1 MAIAANF
8 NPGILTSMPNS
19 ALVGFHSSGNGALLP
34 LEFVVDGS
42 VRQVTL
48 RSTVSVNGAESL
60 VAAARLGLGLIQ
72 VPRYHIED
80 DLKRG
85 TLVAVL
91 PDCPPSPTPV
101 SLLYPRNRQLSP
113 RVRVFI
119 DWLTRAFAR
128 P

>member
-1 MAIAANF
+1 H
-8 NPGILTSMPNS
+8 P
-19 ALVGFHSSGNGALLP
+19 SGTGALP
-34 LEFVVDGS
+34 PREFGVDGN
-42 VRQVTL
+42 VREVAL
-48 RSTVSVNGAESL
+48 RTTVSVNGAESL
-60 VAAARLGLGLIQ
+60 VAVARLGLGLIQ
-72 VPRYHIED
+72 VPRYHVEA

-119 DWLTRAFAR
+119 DWLLQAFGTA
-128 P
+128 